1 MVNIC
6 GEKYVQGNEL
16 QFMYRRA
23 FGKRSCERCTKSL
36 RKINYGNEG
45 IVCEGRLCLFILS
58 VTMYSNRN
66 LCAFFVV
73 MKVDFAHRLKEGEI

>member
-1 MVNIC
+1 MNIC
-6 GEKYVQGNEL
+6 GEKYVQGDEL

-45 IVCEGRLCLFILS
+45 IVCEGRLCLFYIICYN
-58 VTMYSNRN
+58 V
-66 LCAFFVV
+66 
-73 MKVDFAHRLKEGEI
+73 

>member
-1 MVNIC
+1 M
-6 GEKYVQGNEL
+6 QGDEL

-23 FGKRSCERCTKSL
+23 FGKRSCELCAKSL

-45 IVCEGRLCLFILS
+45 IVCEGVLCPFILS

-73 MKVDFAHRLKEGEI
+73 MKVDFA